1 MSNIDQPSPR
11 QTPPT
16 GRAAIAAIFV
26 ITLGLVL
33 GSIFGHAVSLNRT
46 LMNPWA
52 SSLSRA
58 EQEFRS
64 GHYRIARSLFKKLAN
79 NNNAPAH
86 YWLADMA
93 EYGLG
98 APPDRQKALDL
109 YKTASR
115 EGSVPAELRLGE
127 IYLRGDLVLPDFAK
141 AKKYLEEAAFHGS
154 ARAAVLLGRMY
165 RDGVGQPTD
174 PKAAYAWFEVA
185 SLEGNPV
192 AQRDRA
198 TALDRLDAADQH
210 SAIARAHTILA
221 QIDHNAAPAKG

>member
-1 MSNIDQPSPR
+1 M
-11 QTPPT
+11 
-16 GRAAIAAIFV
+16 
-26 ITLGLVL
+26 
-33 GSIFGHAVSLNRT
+33 SLNRT

-109 YKTASR
+109 YKRRRARALCPPNCAS
-115 EGSVPAELRLGE
+115 EKSTCAETM
-127 IYLRGDLVLPDFAK
+127 VLPDFAK

-154 ARAAVLLGRMY
+154 ARAARVAWEDVSRWHGPANRPKGRLCVV
-165 RDGVGQPTD
+165 RGC
-174 PKAAYAWFEVA
+174 
-185 SLEGNPV
+185 
-192 AQRDRA
+192 
-198 TALDRLDAADQH
+198 
-210 SAIARAHTILA
+210 IA
-221 QIDHNAAPAKG
+221 